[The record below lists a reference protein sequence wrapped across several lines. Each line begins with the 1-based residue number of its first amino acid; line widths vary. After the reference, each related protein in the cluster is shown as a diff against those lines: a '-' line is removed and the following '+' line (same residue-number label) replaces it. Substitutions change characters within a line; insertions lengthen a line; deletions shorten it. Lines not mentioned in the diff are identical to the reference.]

1 MRRKHKKLE
10 DYYRLVIKPQMLGQT
25 NLRSVMEWLDHGALP
40 SPITVT
46 PSASDFPR
54 DSSHSLIKYHSH
66 DWFYDQ
72 RYLFR
77 GSQPCLTGNGNLPW
91 NSVVVWCCHPWPSW
105 SVLSTGLAPS
115 TTCLPR
121 DTRGPGQTFYPN
133 PCLIVCRNH
142 KKRILFHCPVEKYF
156 SSFVFSN
163 CFLIG

>member
-72 RYLFR
+72 HRYLFR
-77 GSQPCLTGNGNLPW
+77 GSQPCFTGNGNLPW
-91 NSVVVWCCHPWPSW
+91 NSAVVWCCHPWPSW
-105 SVLSTGLAPS
+105 SVPGWPHLTPVSRVTPEVRGKLFIPTLAS
-115 TTCLPR
+115 LFVEITKKESCS
-121 DTRGPGQTFYPN
+121 
-133 PCLIVCRNH
+133 IVQWRSISHLLCSQ
-142 KKRILFHCPVEKYF
+142 I
-156 SSFVFSN
+156 VF
-163 CFLIG
+163 